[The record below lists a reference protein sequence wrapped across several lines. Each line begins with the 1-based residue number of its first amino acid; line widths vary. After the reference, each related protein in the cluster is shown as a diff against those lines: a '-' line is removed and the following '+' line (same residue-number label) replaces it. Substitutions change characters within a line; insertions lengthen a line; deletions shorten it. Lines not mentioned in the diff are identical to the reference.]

1 MMFKKCVGLVLAFA
15 GFTFLVSIN
24 SAEAQAPC
32 PSETCAVRCHSVGH
46 IYDELS
52 GSKMHEIHCSS
63 CHLMGR
69 IQEEQNLLGVNEKEG
84 FHILG
89 YVTFNHG
96 TVSEEETPCKPI
108 GHRIYNREQLCV
120 RCHEDKDNAH
130 HVQGKKEKDCCDCHM
145 KIDGLTT
152 YRVHVYYPDPGPQ
165 PVEPDFTGPPE
176 SIFKFVTR
184 KHRSHTFEAKP
195 GGHKQ

>member
-52 GSKMHEIHCSS
+52 GSKMDEIHCSS

-69 IQEEQNLLGVNEKEG
+69 IQEEQGLLEENEKEG

-89 YVTFNHG
+89 HVTFSQG
-96 TVSEEETPCKPI
+96 PPCEPE
-108 GHRIYNREQLCV
+108 GHRIYDRKQVCV
-120 RCHEDKDNAH
+120 RCHHEDDDH

-152 YRVHVYYPDPGPQ
+152 YRVHVYKGEFFPTDPII
-165 PVEPDFTGPPE
+165 TGPPE

-184 KHRSHTFEAKP
+184 EHRLHTFEAKP
-195 GGHKQ
+195 GGTQTLIH

>member
-52 GSKMHEIHCSS
+52 GSKMDEIHCSS

-69 IQEEQNLLGVNEKEG
+69 IQEEQDHIDENEKEG

-89 YVTFNHG
+89 YVTFTFNDDG
-96 TVSEEETPCKPI
+96 DCEPR
-108 GHRIYNREQLCV
+108 GHRIYDRKQLCV
-120 RCHEDKDNAH
+120 RCHDNAH
-130 HVQGKKEKDCCDCHM
+130 HVQGKKDCCDCHM

-152 YRVHVYYPDPGPQ
+152 YRVHVYPDPGPLP
-165 PVEPDFTGPPE
+165 PVEPDFTGPPPE

-184 KHRSHTFEAKP
+184 EHRSHTFEAE
-195 GGHKQ
+195 

>member
-1 MMFKKCVGLVLAFA
+1 MIFKKCVGLVLAFA

-46 IYDELS
+46 IYDELT
-52 GSKMHEIHCSS
+52 GSKMDEIHCSK

-69 IQEEQNLLGVNEKEG
+69 IQEEQGLLEENEKEG

-89 YVTFNHG
+89 YVTFEFNEDG
-96 TVSEEETPCKPI
+96 DCEPT
-108 GHRIYNREQLCV
+108 GHRTNDTKQLCV
-120 RCHEDKDNAH
+120 TCHEDIEVYVH
-130 HVQGKKEKDCCDCHM
+130 HVQGNKDCCDCHM
-145 KIDGLTT
+145 RKDGLTT
-152 YRVHVYYPDPGPQ
+152 YRVHVYPDPGPWFPVQ
-165 PVEPDFTGPPE
+165 PVFTGPPE

-184 KHRSHTFEAKP
+184 EHRSHTFEAE
-195 GGHKQ
+195 